1 MTKFDFMR
9 LTNFKYL
16 SPMEGN
22 SVNYYDLLKLITS
35 IWGGHFS
42 YSSRAWK
49 SLATPLMGG
58 EFMVTELKQKA
69 VT

>member
-1 MTKFDFMR
+1 
-9 LTNFKYL
+9 
-16 SPMEGN
+16 MEGN

>member
-1 MTKFDFMR
+1 MAKFDFVR
-9 LTNFKYL
+9 LTNYKYL
-16 SPMEGN
+16 SQIKGN

-35 IWGGHFS
+35 FGGGHCS

-58 EFMVTELKQKA
+58 EFMVTELKQKPD
-69 VT
+69 T